1 MDRQGL
7 KIMPTP
13 VKVLVVD
20 DSVFMRQMI
29 KKMLEADPQIKVV
42 GYARNGQEAL
52 EKIQRFKPNVLTLDV
67 EMPGL
72 DGLQTLERL
81 MCCCPTPVV
90 MLSAVTSE
98 GAQATIKAL
107 ELGAVDFAAKP
118 ERKADIVQLAQELPL
133 KVKMAA
139 NVPVTKV
146 CPQKKLKPHP
156 VIAQPSLTNKIK
168 KKPIDVVAI
177 GTSTGGPAALHT
189 LINSLPPQ
197 LPAALL
203 IVQHMPP
210 GFTASLAKRLNE
222 LGRIPVKEAQNG
234 DLVQKGRAL
243 LAPAGWQ
250 MELEKEGAQVR
261 VKLSKKSPIP
271 TLFKPSVDVLFMS
284 VAQIYGA
291 RSLGVILTG
300 MGNDGL
306 RGLRAM
312 KEQGALGLAEDEST
326 CIVYG
331 MPRAVTEAGLVDKIA
346 PLNRLAS
353 EIVNFVSK

>member
-1 MDRQGL
+1 
-7 KIMPTP
+7 MPTP

-20 DSVFMRQMI
+20 DSAFMRQMI
-29 KKMLEADPQIKVV
+29 KKMLEADPQIQVV
-42 GYARNGQEAL
+42 GYARDGEEAL
-52 EKIQRFKPNVLTLDV
+52 EKVQRFKPDVLTLDV

-72 DGLQTLERL
+72 NGLETLEQL
-81 MCCCPTPVV
+81 MCRYPTPVV

-107 ELGAVDFAAKP
+107 ELGAVDFVAKP
-118 ERKADIVQLAQELPL
+118 ERRTDIVQLAQELPL

-139 NVPVTKV
+139 SVPVTKV
-146 CPQKKLKPHP
+146 CPKKKIKPHP
-156 VIAQPSLTNKIK
+156 VSIQPPLEGKLSK
-168 KKPIDVVAI
+168 KKSIDVVAI

-189 LINSLPPQ
+189 LISSLPAQ
-197 LPAALL
+197 LPAAIL

-210 GFTASLAKRLNE
+210 GFTASLAQRLNE

-234 DLVQKGRAL
+234 DLVQKGQAL

-250 MELEKEGAQVR
+250 MEVVRDGAQVR
-261 VKLSKKSPIP
+261 VKLSKESPIP

-284 VAQIYGA
+284 VAKVYGA
-291 RSLGVILTG
+291 RSLGVVMTG

-306 RGLRAM
+306 RGLKAM
-312 KEQGALGLAEDEST
+312 KEQGALGLAEAESS

-331 MPRAVTEAGLVDKIA
+331 MPRAVTEAGLVDKTA
-346 PLNRLAS
+346 PLNQLAS
-353 EIVNFVSK
+353 EIVNFISK